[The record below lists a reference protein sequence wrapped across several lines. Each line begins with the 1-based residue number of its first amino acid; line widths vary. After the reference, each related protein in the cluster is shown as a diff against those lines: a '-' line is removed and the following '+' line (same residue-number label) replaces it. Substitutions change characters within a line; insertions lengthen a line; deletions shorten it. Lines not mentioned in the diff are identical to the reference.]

1 MNNFETISSTTLEA
15 VTGGKATSAS
25 DTQLTSMLTD
35 ISKSIKDAAETKNK
49 GQDPTQLM
57 MMMMMMGGMGGGG
70 GSTQVAAAPP
80 PPAPS
85 PAVVRV
91 NVR

>member
-1 MNNFETISSTTLEA
+1 MNNFETISSATLES
-15 VTGGKATSAS
+15 VTGGKTSSKDA
-25 DTQLTSMLTD
+25 QLTTMLTD
-35 ISKSIKDAAETKNK
+35 ISNSIKDAADAKNK

-57 MMMMMMGGMGGGG
+57 MMMMMMGGLGGG

>member
-1 MNNFETISSTTLEA
+1 MNNFETISTTTLA
-15 VTGGKATSAS
+15 SVTGGAS
-25 DTQLTSMLTD
+25 SSKDTQLTAMLTD
-35 ISKSIKDAAETKNK
+35 ISKSIKDAADTKNK

>member
-1 MNNFETISSTTLEA
+1 MNNFETISTTTLA
-15 VTGGKATSAS
+15 SVTGGTSS
-25 DTQLTSMLTD
+25 SKDTQLTAMLTD
-35 ISKSIKDAAETKNK
+35 ISKSIKDAADAKNK
-49 GQDPTQLM
+49 GQDPTQL

>member
-1 MNNFETISSTTLEA
+1 MNNFETISNATLES
-15 VTGGKATSAS
+15 VTGGKSS
-25 DTQLTSMLTD
+25 SQNTQLTTMLSD
-35 ISKSIKDAAETKNK
+35 ISKSIKDAAESKNK

-57 MMMMMMGGMGGGG
+57 MMMMMMGGMGGGS
-70 GSTQVAAAPP
+70 STQVAAAPP